1 MELAPAPIR
10 AAGLRPV
17 WVAGGV
23 LAVVVAGVAGLSMG
37 AVTIAAPRVFVEVLD
52 HLPGLQLH
60 SGLSDREADIIW
72 QLRVPRVVLG
82 FLVGSMLAVSGAAYQ
97 GVFRNPLADPYLL
110 GAAAGA
116 GLGATIAIGGHL
128 DIALGPFDAVPLA
141 AFVGTLVAV
150 FLAYAVST
158 VGGRDTSPAI
168 LLLSGVAVM
177 TFLTAM
183 QTFILQRQS
192 DTIREVYTFIL
203 GRLLTAGWGEV
214 RLVLPYAVVSV
225 TVLLL
230 LRRRLDVLAVGDDEA
245 TSLGMDVTKTRIVIV
260 VFASLA
266 TAAAVSV
273 SGLIGFVGLV
283 VPHVVRLL
291 AGTSFRVVLPMS
303 VLFGAAFL
311 VLADLVARTA
321 LSPAEIPIGVVTAFF
336 GAPFFVLV
344 LRARR
349 RLV

>member
-1 MELAPAPIR
+1 VLEPAAIR
-10 AAGLRPV
+10 PAGLRPA
-17 WVAGGV
+17 WVAAG
-23 LAVVVAGVAGLSMG
+23 AVAVIVSGVAALSIG
-37 AVTIAAPRVFVEVLD
+37 AVTIDAAGVFRELLD
-52 HLPGLQLH
+52 HVPGVRID
-60 SGLSDREADIIW
+60 SGLSATEANIVW
-72 QLRVPRVVLG
+72 ELRTPRVVLG
-82 FLVGSMLAVSGAAYQ
+82 FLVGAMLAVAGASYQ

-128 DIALGPFDAVPLA
+128 DWELGPFDAVPIA

-158 VGGRDTSPAI
+158 VGGRDTSPAV

-183 QTFILQRQS
+183 QTFLLQRQA

-203 GRLLTAGWGEV
+203 GRLLTAGWTEV
-214 RLVLPYAVVSV
+214 GVVLPYAVVSS
-225 TVLLL
+225 TALLA

-245 TSLGMDVTKTRIVIV
+245 SSLGMDVTRTRVAIV

-283 VPHVVRLL
+283 VPHLVRLL
-291 AGTSFRVVLPMS
+291 AGTSFRVVLPLCA
-303 VLFGAAFL
+303 LFGAAFL
-311 VLADLVARTA
+311 VVADLIARTA

-344 LRARR
+344 LRARG